1 MNRAERRRENRR
13 IENNFFMMKKDPNYL
28 VNIDPKAAEVM
39 KAVLNPT
46 AADQKLAADLLQ
58 DPCYYCGDKEAPAMI
73 IKERNNQ
80 VICIHCTN
88 KGVGKYD
95 TSWQRK

>member
-1 MNRAERRRENRR
+1 MNRSERRRENRR
-13 IENNFFMMKKDPNYL
+13 IENNYFAMKSQQDFSRM
-28 VNIDPKAAEVM
+28 VPKHADVM

-46 AADQKLAADLLQ
+46 ETDQKLAADLLQ
-58 DPCYYCGDKEAPAMI
+58 DPCFYCGDKEAPAMI

-80 VICIHCTN
+80 VICIHCVN